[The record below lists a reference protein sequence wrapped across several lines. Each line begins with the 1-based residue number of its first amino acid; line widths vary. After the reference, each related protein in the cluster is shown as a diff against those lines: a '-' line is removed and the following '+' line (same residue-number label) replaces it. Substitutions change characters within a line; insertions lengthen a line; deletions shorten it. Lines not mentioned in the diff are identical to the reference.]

1 MFTPVCLKDFGVIQL
16 NDNDL
21 HLPFGKIRKILAQLR
36 HVPLAE

>member
-21 HLPFGKIRKILAQLR
+21 RLPFGKILAQLR
-36 HVPLAE
+36 HVPLAG